1 LIALKDHWLNKYLQ
15 DFDLDSYYLGI
26 ISAFSEVV
34 AMGCKKLALSAPL
47 TPEEYERLKEPIRLI
62 ANENEV
68 QLHIDESF
76 LETRLFNP
84 DYTRGKI
91 VVHIAKNPAVFEEYL
106 KLKEFNR
113 KHTQEGILLDNE
125 DEIARALGHLLS
137 YDAAEIEA
145 LLKNPKF

>member
-1 LIALKDHWLNKYLQ
+1 
-15 DFDLDSYYLGI
+15 
-26 ISAFSEVV
+26 
-34 AMGCKKLALSAPL
+34 MGCKKLALSAPL

-68 QLHIDESF
+68 QVYIDESF

-125 DEIARALGHLLS
+125 EEIARALGRLLS
-137 YDAAEIEA
+137 YNADQIEA
-145 LLKNPKF
+145 LLKKSKF